1 MCLIC
6 IDLQKDKLTWKEARQ
21 NLGEVHKELEKNHI
35 LEVLKLIWEKEDK
48 ELQNEKNKI
57 IPEAAD

>member
-6 IDLQKDKLTWKEARQ
+6 IDLQKDKLTWQEARR
-21 NLGEVHKELEKNHI
+21 NLGETYPELSREHV
-35 LEVLKLIWEKEDK
+35 LEVLKLIWSKEEEDY
-48 ELQNEKNKI
+48 QNEDNKI